1 MSRQLSAIRN
11 HTATDELAADHC
23 ILATSMDDGH
33 IDDAGQPHVYHIK
46 LFTAVVLD
54 AQPGLTGG
62 IVVELT
68 YSRCVEKP

>member
-1 MSRQLSAIRN
+1 
-11 HTATDELAADHC
+11 
-23 ILATSMDDGH
+23 MDDGH

-54 AQPGLTGG
+54 AQPGLTRG